1 MRWSLSTSRH
11 SSFLASCLAAL
22 VVSLA
27 VLPVASAQS
36 IPGTVQQRATES
48 FHGTDQQG
56 KDGPLAKMGMSL
68 TRLYA
73 EYDAHKASGAKRPF
87 VPTNKHMPA
96 RGGYVSI
103 DAVAK
108 QDAARLLTALQALG
122 LKGGAA
128 SGPMVSGRLP
138 IEAIPDAAAL
148 ADLRFARPARA
159 MTFTGSVTSQGDA
172 AVDADGARM
181 LYGVDGSG
189 TTVGVISD
197 SYDTDGGASTAAD
210 GDVDTEDL
218 PGASDNSGGYTTS
231 VDVLEDY
238 GDDPGEDNSV
248 KDEGRAMLQI
258 IHDLAPGAALQ
269 FHTALGGQASFA
281 QAIRNLADAGSDI
294 IVDDILYLREPMFQD
309 GVIAQ
314 AVDDVKLND
323 GVAYFSAAGNL
334 ADQSW
339 EEGFIGSGQDG
350 PLGDGGGEL
359 HRFDGASTCQS
370 ITVPDGKTIT
380 FIFQWDEPYASAGTG
395 NPGSTS
401 DIDIFVRDKTEG
413 AVIVSSEDDNIDN
426 DPIEILDFEND
437 GSMDADGD
445 GTIDTAFCFGIEL
458 QEGSGPGLMKYVY
471 GPGPPRSD
479 GISVANEGEATLYGH
494 ANAKGAE
501 AVAASSYGSTKTPRS
516 YTALGGVPIIF
527 DTEGNRQQ
535 DDTSRQKPGVTAPD
549 CVSNTF
555 FGSSNTFCGTSAAAP
570 HAAAVAALMMENRP
584 DLTVDELFGELR
596 STASDVTAGGAT
608 AGVDKLTGAGF
619 IDASDATLPVEL
631 VAFDAVADDQAVLL
645 TWETASE
652 TNNAGFRV
660 EQRSAGGPFES
671 IAFVPGA
678 GTTTETQTYQ
688 HRATGLAPGVYTFR
702 LQQIDTDG
710 TVHTSPEVEVAL
722 SLDTPFALSA
732 AYPNPARSAVHLD
745 LTVRRTQAV
754 RAIVHDALGRHVR
767 TLHNGPVNANEPLS
781 LALQAET
788 LPSGMY
794 LIQVRGES
802 FSATRRVTVVH

>member
-36 IPGTVQQRATES
+36 VPGTVQQRATES

-73 EYDAHKASGAKRPF
+73 EYDAHKASGVKRPF

-96 RGGYVSI
+96 RDGYVSI

-197 SYDTDGGASTAAD
+197 SYDTDGGASTTAD

-334 ADQSW
+334 ADQSY
-339 EEGFIGSGQDG
+339 ESTFRLEGTAHD
-350 PLGDGGGEL
+350 
-359 HRFDGASTCQS
+359 FDGSSSVDTLQS
-370 ITVPDGKTIT
+370 ITIPGDGTAT
-380 FIFQWDEPYASAGTG
+380 FILQWDDPFASAGGAGAHTDLDIYAIDVAGDSVATSSVDPNIG
-395 NPGSTS
+395 NDAVEIIDVENPTASSKEYQLRIVLSEGPAPGQ
-401 DIDIFVRDKTEG
+401 V
-413 AVIVSSEDDNIDN
+413 
-426 DPIEILDFEND
+426 
-437 GSMDADGD
+437 
-445 GTIDTAFCFGIEL
+445 
-458 QEGSGPGLMKYVY
+458 KYVY
-471 GPGPPRSD
+471 NPGNINISD
-479 GISVANEGEATLYGH
+479 DYGDASKPTLYGH

-745 LTVRRTQAV
+745 LMVRRTQVV

-794 LIQVRGES
+794 LIQVRAKS